1 MVGWHTSRQTSASVI
16 EASTLLIF
24 VGTVL
29 VLFLSP
35 GPNMFFV
42 LSYGMAHGRA
52 GGLFAALGIVLADLV
67 LTLLTATGIT
77 ALIAAWQGSFDVL
90 RWVGAAYLLWL
101 AYQAL
106 QSGTLSK
113 LGQAKPMPRL
123 EITRRAMLNSLLNP
137 KALLFFMLF
146 LPQFVHAQDG
156 NVGWQLLTL
165 GLTLTAVS
173 VFFHAALGILS
184 GAIGRFLQRN
194 QKFARIQGSFLA
206 VAMTLLALRL
216 VLLERPQ

>member
-1 MVGWHTSRQTSASVI
+1 MV

-29 VLFLSP
+29 LLFLSP

-42 LSYGMAHGRA
+42 LSYGMAHGRT
-52 GGLFAALGIVLADLV
+52 GGLAAALGIVLADLV
-67 LTLLTATGIT
+67 LTILTATGIT
-77 ALIAAWQGSFDVL
+77 ALIAAWEGSFDLL

-101 AYQAL
+101 AYQSL
-106 QSGTLSK
+106 KSGGLSK
-113 LGQAKPMPRL
+113 LAQAQNISKL
-123 EITRRAMLNSLLNP
+123 EITRRAMLNCLLNP

-146 LPQFVHAQDG
+146 LPQFVDTKQD
-156 NVGWQLLTL
+156 NLGWQLLIL

-184 GAIGRFLQRN
+184 GTVGQFLQR
-194 QKFARIQGSFLA
+194 QEKFARVQGIVLA
-206 VAMTLLALRL
+206 LAMTLLALRL
-216 VLLERPQ
+216 LLLERPR

>member
-1 MVGWHTSRQTSASVI
+1 MVET
-16 EASTLLIF
+16 STLVLF

-42 LSYGMAHGRA
+42 LSYGMAHGRV
-52 GGLFAALGIVLADLV
+52 GGLAAALGIVLADLV

-90 RWVGAAYLLWL
+90 RWAGAAYLLWL

-106 QSGTLSK
+106 HSGTLNI
-113 LGQAKPMPRL
+113 LQQAKPMPRL
-123 EITRRAMLNSLLNP
+123 EITQRAMLNSLLNP

-146 LPQFVHAQDG
+146 LPQFVHAKHG
-156 NVGWQLLTL
+156 NVGWQLLIL
-165 GLTLTAVS
+165 GLTLTLVS

-184 GAIGRFLQRN
+184 GTIGRFLQRHS
-194 QKFARIQGSFLA
+194 KFARVQGYFLA
-206 VAMTLLALRL
+206 AAMTLLALRL
-216 VLLERPQ
+216 VLLERPK

>member
-1 MVGWHTSRQTSASVI
+1 MVEV
-16 EASTLLIF
+16 STLILF

-29 VLFLSP
+29 LLFLSP

-42 LSYGMAHGRA
+42 LSYGMAHGRK
-52 GGLFAALGIVLADLV
+52 GGLAAALGIVLADLV

-77 ALIAAWQGSFDVL
+77 ALIAAWEGSFDFL

-106 QSGTLSK
+106 KSGSLFRLAQTPAISS
-113 LGQAKPMPRL
+113 L
-123 EITRRAMLNSLLNP
+123 EITRRSMFNCLLNP

-146 LPQFVHAQDG
+146 LPQFVDTKQG
-156 NVGWQLLTL
+156 NLGWQLLIL

-173 VFFHAALGILS
+173 VFFHTALGFLS
-184 GAIGRFLQRN
+184 GVVGQFLQR
-194 QKFARIQGSFLA
+194 QEKFARVQGIVLA
-206 VAMTLLALRL
+206 LAMTLLAVRL
-216 VLLERPQ
+216 VLLERPK